1 MNPADRV
8 RRRVIEVATPPR
20 ETSLVATI
28 RYVDRGCIEPRTRPF
43 ADDVDDDRGANQS
56 ADLVSDPYPTVLHT
70 PLPIAIADV
79 LMNAGQLEAQLG
91 EQGTKVLVD
100 RVGIQAV

>member
-28 RYVDRGCIEPRTRPF
+28 RYVDRGCIESRTRPF
-43 ADDVDDDRGANQS
+43 ANDVDDDRAANQS
-56 ADLVSDPYPTVLHT
+56 ADMVCDASPTVLPHNV
-70 PLPIAIADV
+70 AIADV

-100 RVGIQAV
+100 RVGIQ

>member
-43 ADDVDDDRGANQS
+43 ANDVDDDRGANQS
-56 ADLVSDPYPTVLHT
+56 ADLVSDPYPTVLHHH
-70 PLPIAIADV
+70 IAIADV